1 MTTPADLQYTPS
13 HAWVRMAPDGTAAVG
28 ITFHAQEQLGDVV
41 FVQPPDVGRVLA
53 EGEQCGAIESV
64 KAASDIFAP
73 VSGEVIATNAE
84 LEDAPQR
91 LNEAPYEAWIYRL
104 RPSDPA
110 EQSRLLDAAA
120 YEQVAAADQA

>member
-13 HAWVRMAPDGTAAVG
+13 HSWVRKDPDGTAWVG

-53 EGEQCGAIESV
+53 QDEQCGAIESV
-64 KAASDIFAP
+64 KAASDIYAP
-73 VSGEVIATNAE
+73 LSGEVIAVNAE
-84 LEDAPQR
+84 LETAPQR

-104 RPSDPA
+104 KPSDPA
-110 EQSRLLDAAA
+110 ELTNLIDGHA
-120 YEQVAAADQA
+120 YEKIAEADKG